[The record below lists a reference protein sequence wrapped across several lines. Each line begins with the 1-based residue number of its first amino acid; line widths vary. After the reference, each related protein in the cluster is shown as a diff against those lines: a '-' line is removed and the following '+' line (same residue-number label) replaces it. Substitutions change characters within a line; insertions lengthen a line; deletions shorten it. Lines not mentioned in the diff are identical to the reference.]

1 MKRHILDIII
11 IISFFACYEI
21 AFISG
26 ARDQMLTDQKK
37 LAQCHQI
44 INKDLYGNVD

>member
-21 AFISG
+21 AFMAG
-26 ARDQMLTDQKK
+26 ANDQRMVDQKK
-37 LAQCHQI
+37 LESCHRVI
-44 INKDLYGNVD
+44 VKDLYGSNP